1 MGFAIHLVFSLHFAR
16 LLTGGF
22 PLALGFPFFFGA
34 GLDRYPPCVGAIL
47 DLSVGLVAGSS
58 SCPGNAPSSPSL
70 GNGVDSRASL
80 GSSSGSGISGPPVAS
95 ATSIPGSILD
105 EPPNSTNKYLEL
117 DELGSTNKVKQMKAM
132 VMEIFGIIVKIK
144 MIIILKNKTSD

>member
-34 GLDRYPPCVGAIL
+34 GLDRYPPCVGSIL

-58 SCPGNAPSSPSL
+58 SCS

-132 VMEIFGIIVKIK
+132 VMEIFGIIVEIK